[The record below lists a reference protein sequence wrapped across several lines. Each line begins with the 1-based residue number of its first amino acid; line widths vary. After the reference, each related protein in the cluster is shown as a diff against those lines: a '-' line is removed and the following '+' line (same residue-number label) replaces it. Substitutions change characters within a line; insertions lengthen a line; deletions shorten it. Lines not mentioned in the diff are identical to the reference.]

1 MKKIKSVAITGRI
14 HKASAVEAAKRTM
27 AFLEK
32 KRVRFEVD
40 SFFPIGNRTRE
51 LNQIKADMVLC
62 FGGDGSLLHTF
73 HALKKSVPVLGV
85 NCGGKGKLMAVQ
97 KENVPFCLEK
107 MLQGKYAVE
116 KRARLDVF
124 ADGVKKGTALNEA
137 IIVPEKPGR
146 LLRYHLV
153 IEKDELGP
161 EADDGI
167 IIATPTG
174 STAHALSSGGPEV
187 SPSAQVFVI
196 VRMNPLDLNRRPLV
210 VNDHK
215 KIKITRFHTSPVE
228 IVIDGQLSL
237 KAEKEVLLRKGKP
250 ALLAVP
256 MP

>member
-1 MKKIKSVAITGRI
+1 MQKIRAVAITGRI
-14 HKASAVEAAKRTM
+14 HKPEAVKAAKKVM

-32 KRVRFEVD
+32 KGVRFEVD

-51 LNQIKADMVLC
+51 LNQIKADLVLC

-73 HALKKSVPVLGV
+73 HELKKSVPVLGI
-85 NCGGKGKLMAVQ
+85 NCGGKGKLMAVK
-97 KENVPFCLEK
+97 KENVLNHLEK
-107 MLQGKYAVE
+107 ILQGKCLVE

-124 ADGVKKGTALNEA
+124 ADGGKKGTALNEA

-146 LLRYHLV
+146 LLKYHLV
-153 IEKDELGP
+153 IEKQDLGL

-174 STAHALSSGGPEV
+174 STAHALSAGGPEV
-187 SPSAQVFVI
+187 SPSAQVFVL

-215 KIKITRFHTSPVE
+215 EIKITHFYSSPVE
-228 IVIDGQLSL
+228 IVIDGQLSF
-237 KAEKEVLLRKGKP
+237 KAQKEVTLRKGKP
-250 ALLAVP
+250 ALLAWP
-256 MP
+256 K